1 MRLNFC
7 KTMATVPRATL
18 HRALLVSGILIG
30 TLSLTHL
37 LIGQAGPETSA
48 RTIPLSKTVR
58 IPLTIVSPDA
68 PPGSNTLLVSDA
80 GTDELPDGPSAFDVF
95 EDGSLL
101 IADPLN
107 NRLALF
113 SSSGDYQKEFK
124 IGFAADD
131 VTIMPGGL
139 ILVREAS
146 TGDNHLIDREG
157 KSRPQEG
164 TALPPPA
171 EAKLLTE
178 KTGTVTR
185 PSGGLLQ
192 VRFDKPGLRL
202 LSIQA
207 LATDQEGNTFVAL
220 EATSGGE
227 IVDVSKYV
235 QKYAASGK
243 LVSEVAN
250 IPLDYYVSPVDELK
264 VRKGVLYQLRSTA
277 SEIQI
282 NEWEVN

>member
-1 MRLNFC
+1 MSTL
-7 KTMATVPRATL
+7 PRATL
-18 HRALLVSGILIG
+18 QRVLLVSGILIA
-30 TLSLTHL
+30 TLSLTHV
-37 LIGQAGPETSA
+37 LIGQTGQETSV
-48 RTIPLSKTVR
+48 RTIPLSRTVR
-58 IPLTIVSPDA
+58 IPLTTMNPAARQDSNKLSVSE
-68 PPGSNTLLVSDA
+68 A
-80 GTDELPDGPSAFDVF
+80 GTDELPEGPAAFDVF

-107 NRLALF
+107 QRLALF
-113 SSSGDYQKEFK
+113 SSRGDYQKEFK

-146 TGDNHLIDREG
+146 TGENHLIDREG
-157 KSRPQEG
+157 SPRPQEG
-164 TALPPPA
+164 TAPPPPA

-178 KTGTVTR
+178 KTGAVMR
-185 PSGGLLQ
+185 PGGGLLQ
-192 VRFDKPGLRL
+192 VRFEKAGLRL
-202 LSIQA
+202 LSIQS
-207 LATDQEGNTFVAL
+207 LATDQEGSTFVAL

-227 IVDVSKYV
+227 TVDVSKYV

-250 IPLDYYVSPVDELK
+250 IPLDYYVIPVDELK
-264 VRKGVLYQLRSTA
+264 VRKGVLYQLRSTP

>member
-1 MRLNFC
+1 
-7 KTMATVPRATL
+7 MATLPRATL
-18 HRALLVSGILIG
+18 QRVLLVSGIVIV

-37 LIGQAGPETSA
+37 LLGQIHPETIV
-48 RTIPLSKTVR
+48 RTIPLSRTVR
-58 IPLTIVSPDA
+58 IPLATTSSA
-68 PPGSNTLLVSDA
+68 AGQGSKTLLVSEA
-80 GTDELPDGPSAFDVF
+80 GTDELPEGPAAFDVF
-95 EDGSLL
+95 DDGSLL
-101 IADPLN
+101 IADPLS
-107 NRLALF
+107 NRLAVF
-113 SSSGDYQKEFK
+113 SSRGEYQKEFK

-157 KSRPQEG
+157 KPRQGE
-164 TALPPPA
+164 TTPPPEA
-171 EAKLLTE
+171 EAKLLTD
-178 KTGTVTR
+178 KTGTVMR
-185 PSGGLLQ
+185 ASGGLLQ
-192 VRFDKPGLRL
+192 VTFDKPGLRL

-220 EATSGGE
+220 EATPGGE

-235 QKYAASGK
+235 QEYAASGK
-243 LVSEVAN
+243 LVSEVAD
-250 IPLDYYVSPVDELK
+250 IPLDYYVIPVDELK

-282 NEWEVN
+282 NEWEVK